1 MKTQEKH
8 YKIEFENSKGEKQK
22 YALKEIKHLVWTNFH
37 KVVNIVISSPD
48 GCRRFIWPI
57 DKIFINDKCLSKCSV
72 VKYL

>member
-1 MKTQEKH
+1 MTHKKH
-8 YKIEFENSKGEKQK
+8 YEIEFENTKEEKTK
-22 YALKEIKHLVWTNFH
+22 YVLKEIKHLAWTNFH

-57 DKIFINDKCLSKCSV
+57 DKIFINGKRLSECSV

>member
-1 MKTQEKH
+1 METQEKH

-22 YALKEIKHLVWTNFH
+22 YTLKEIKYLAWTNFH

-48 GCRRFIWPI
+48 GYRRFIWPI